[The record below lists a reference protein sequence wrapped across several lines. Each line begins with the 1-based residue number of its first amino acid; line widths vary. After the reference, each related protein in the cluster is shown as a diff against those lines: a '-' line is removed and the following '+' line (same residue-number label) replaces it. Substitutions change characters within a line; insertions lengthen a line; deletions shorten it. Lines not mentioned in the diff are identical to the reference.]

1 MPRLSKAARLLQQA
15 NDGKKR
21 EDLAYAKRRIL
32 RQLAKEGT
40 ITEAE
45 AQEQYVALE
54 VIPRLIKDPLTRPA
68 LKFLCAKELW
78 PHEAMTLAEQARL
91 DAADAAGG
99 PPTICITVQPFAFA
113 GPKPTALPGPD
124 ETIVIEANMP
134 RTDIPPS
141 AFGLP
146 WTNGS
151 TPAPSLS
158 DRERLRQQV
167 LASRETVVVEVPPQP
182 DGQPHV
188 VGRMSQGKPYE
199 LTTDEQIRIMETL
212 KRGLPQ

>member
-1 MPRLSKAARLLQQA
+1 MLVRQA

-54 VIPRLIKDPLTRPA
+54 VILRLIKDPPTRPE

-99 PPTICITVQPFAFA
+99 PPQISITVQPFAFA
-113 GPKPTALPGPD
+113 GPQTRHAALPEP
-124 ETIVIEANMP
+124 
-134 RTDIPPS
+134 
-141 AFGLP
+141 
-146 WTNGS
+146 
-151 TPAPSLS
+151 
-158 DRERLRQQV
+158 
-167 LASRETVVVEVPPQP
+167 ETVIVRSDTGILSSA
-182 DGQPHV
+182 DG
-188 VGRMSQGKPYE
+188 
-199 LTTDEQIRIMETL
+199 
-212 KRGLPQ
+212 